1 MRVRVLMT
9 VSALMAA
16 GMAAAFLSV
25 GIVRAAVTAGPA
37 PITGALLE
45 GLDKTTA
52 RVTQFTA
59 PLGQTVRFGT
69 LAVVVKDCRKRPPED
84 TPESA
89 AYLDIVEMRPGKAS
103 SDKLF
108 SGWMF
113 ASSPSVSALEHAVYD
128 VWVVDCSTATGS
140 SSKPG

>member
-1 MRVRVLMT
+1 MRFRVLAIVVGLT
-9 VSALMAA
+9 AA
-16 GMAAAFLSV
+16 GLAALLGV
-25 GIVRAAVTAGPA
+25 EPLRAAPPIGPA
-37 PITGALLE
+37 PITGAVLE

-89 AYLDIVEMRPGKAS
+89 AYLDIVEVRPGKAPA
-103 SDKLF
+103 DHLF

-113 ASSPSVSALEHAVYD
+113 ASSPSVSALEHPVYD